1 MFGGLPPPSGRLRCV
16 LLQSVFVKRIFLP
29 YLVLVCVLIAGT
41 SIVAA
46 ARLRRAHV
54 AHREHTLR
62 DESRLVWR
70 LLRAEIDAGRTAQLH
85 DYLRRLGGETQHR
98 VTLVTPDGQV
108 LADSWAETQRMD
120 SHAGRPEIA
129 AALNA
134 GEGLSRRYSDTIGRD
149 LIYLA
154 RRVEDASGRPYVLR
168 LAVPLEVLEREMA
181 VIYWASAGAALLAIP
196 LAALVTY
203 FFARRTAAPI
213 GRITDVAVAIS
224 RGDLDRRADIAE
236 TGEIATLGSAINSVA
251 DSIKGQ
257 VMQAGQQAGELL
269 SIISSMGEGIVA
281 TDAQQKIVYVNAAA
295 GALLGFPE
303 AEARGKPLWQVLRFE
318 RIIRA
323 ASDVLETGRR
333 EDFELG
339 AVAGRYLEISLT
351 RYPPHGAP
359 HGLLLVA
366 HDTTQS
372 VRYQELRKEFVANV
386 SHELRTPLTVIKGF
400 VETLRDGAMHD
411 PAIAPDYLAKIER
424 HTNQLTNLVNDL
436 LELSRLESQPDLPR
450 RVSVDLAAVARK
462 TIDLLMP
469 AAQAKQQALELSVP
483 AHLPLVLGNPDYL
496 ERAIAN
502 LIDNAI
508 KYTPE
513 GGRIDV
519 TASAN
524 GAGVTLEVADNGI
537 GIPPDDIPRIFER
550 FYRVDRSRSREMGGT
565 GLGLSIVKHIIQVH
579 GGSMDV
585 LSTPGHGS
593 TFRFRLPAPH
603 AQ

>member
-1 MFGGLPPPSGRLRCV
+1 
-16 LLQSVFVKRIFLP
+16 LLKSLFVKRLFLP
-29 YLVLVCVLIAGT
+29 YLVLVSLLIAGT
-41 SIVAA
+41 CIVAA
-46 ARLRRAHV
+46 ARLRNAHV

-62 DESRLVWR
+62 DESRLLWR
-70 LLRAEIDAGRTAQLH
+70 LLRAEIDAGRTAQLPE
-85 DYLRRLGGETQHR
+85 YLRRLGAETEHR
-98 VTLVTPDGQV
+98 ATLITPDGQV

-129 AALNA
+129 AALSS
-134 GEGLSRRYSDTIGRD
+134 GEGLSRRHSDTIGRD
-149 LIYLA
+149 MLYLA
-154 RRVEDASGRPYVLR
+154 RRVDDASGRPYILR
-168 LAVPLEVLEREMA
+168 LAVPLERLQREMA

-196 LAALVTY
+196 LAALVIY
-203 FFARRTAAPI
+203 AFARRTAAPI
-213 GRITDVAVAIS
+213 DRITDVAVAIS
-224 RGDLDRRADIAE
+224 RGDLDQRANISD
-236 TGEIATLGSAINSVA
+236 TGEIATLGSAINSAA

-257 VMQAGQQAGELL
+257 VLQAGQQADQLL
-269 SIISSMGEGIVA
+269 SIISAMGEGIVA
-281 TDAQQKIVYVNAAA
+281 TDAQQKIVYVNPAA
-295 GALLGFPE
+295 GALLGFDH
-303 AEARGKPLWQVLRFE
+303 AGALGKPLWQLLRFE

-323 ASDVLETGRR
+323 ASDVLESGGR
-333 EDFELG
+333 EHFELG
-339 AVAGRYLEISLT
+339 AVSGRYIEISLT

-400 VETLRDGAMHD
+400 VETLRDGALHD

-450 RVSVDLAAVARK
+450 RVTVDLAAVARK
-462 TIDLLMP
+462 TVDLLLP
-469 AAQAKQQALELSVP
+469 AAQARHQALDLNVP

-513 GGRIDV
+513 GGRIHV
-519 TASAN
+519 SATAN
-524 GAGVTLEVADNGI
+524 GAGVTLEVTDNGI

-565 GLGLSIVKHIIQVH
+565 GLGLSIVKHIVQAH
-579 GGSMDV
+579 GGSLDV
-585 LSTPGHGS
+585 LSTPGQGS
-593 TFRFRLPAPH
+593 TFRFRLPTPH
-603 AQ
+603 AE